1 MRAYAHKRAVNIHLS
16 TIAVI
21 LGVVILVILLA

>member
-1 MRAYAHKRAVNIHLS
+1 VLS

-21 LGVVILVILLA
+21 LGVPLLIGVGAAVTARLRPKRS